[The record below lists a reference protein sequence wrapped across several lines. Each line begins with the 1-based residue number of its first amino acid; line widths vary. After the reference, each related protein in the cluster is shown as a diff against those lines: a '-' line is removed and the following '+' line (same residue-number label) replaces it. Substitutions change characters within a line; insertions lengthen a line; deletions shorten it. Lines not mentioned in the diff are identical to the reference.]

1 MVSLIDSS
9 HRSWKIHQAWQKEND
24 RRTRIV
30 FSDKNCTKIR
40 QIEGNLGKKILFSIL
55 LLQGRKSFNRMRT
68 TYADLAQ

>member
-9 HRSWKIHQAWQKEND
+9 HRSWKIHQAYKKEND
-24 RRTRIV
+24 RHTRFV

-40 QIEGNLGKKILFSIL
+40 QIGRNLVKKILFSIL